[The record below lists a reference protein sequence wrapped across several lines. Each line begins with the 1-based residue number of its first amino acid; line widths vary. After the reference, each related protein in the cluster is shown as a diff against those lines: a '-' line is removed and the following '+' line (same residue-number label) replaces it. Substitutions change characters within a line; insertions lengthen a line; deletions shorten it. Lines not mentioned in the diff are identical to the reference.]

1 MDVGEDDTI
10 DRFGKALDVCSCLF
24 RVGQK
29 KLTIEHDEFRRPLD
43 DLRVSEESVAGAY
56 VCVNFDVAVLAHAH
70 LAA

>member
-43 DLRVSEESVAGAY
+43 DLRVSEES
-56 VCVNFDVAVLAHAH
+56 
-70 LAA
+70 